1 MSRLK
6 KTLLPMTASKTVADQ
21 LREAIRK
28 AQAGGRS
35 LNSIAT
41 AADYSVGSLHQFM
54 SGTKVSLNVDTAARL
69 AQALSI
75 KITLG

>member
-1 MSRLK
+1 MKLSI
-6 KTLLPMTASKTVADQ
+6 MASVKPAADQ

-28 AQAGGRS
+28 ALSEGRS
-35 LNSIAT
+35 LNSIAR

-69 AQALSI
+69 AQALGI